1 MAEETRDIE
10 SPTVQLINGAPTG
23 TAEDDDVSQA
33 FGTGTAHLTPTRVFH
48 HRMRG
53 PFITIESGPLRQT
66 TLEGLYV
73 SATDISTSL
82 SSATILLKEGID
94 YLDAII
100 KLIDDEEMLGAHDTL
115 MLFRRLL
122 PELYCC
128 RDLGEGFEEIV
139 RSVNMA
145 AENIGDGNLDREQAV
160 AIRFIL
166 RILQREPFIKYDAA
180 LDRVIQ
186 LDQVGLVV
194 DSLGVIEIIDIIE
207 NVQEND

>member
-1 MAEETRDIE
+1 MAEEKRNIE

-23 TAEDDDVSQA
+23 SVEDGDVTQA
-33 FGTGTAHLTPTRVFH
+33 FGTGTGHLTPTLVFYP
-48 HRMRG
+48 RIKS
-53 PFITIESGPLRQT
+53 PVITIESGPLQQT

-73 SATDISTSL
+73 SASDISTSL
-82 SSATILLKEGID
+82 SNAIILLKEGID
-94 YLDAII
+94 YLDTII
-100 KLIDDEEMLGAHDTL
+100 KSIDDEEMLGAHDTL

-128 RDLGEGFEEIV
+128 RDLGEGFEEIL

-145 AENIGDGNLDREQAV
+145 VENIGDGNLNREQAV

-166 RILQREPFIKYDAA
+166 RTLHREPFIKYDAA

-186 LDQVGLVV
+186 LDQVRLVV
-194 DSLGVIEIIDIIE
+194 DSPGVIEIIDLIE